1 MTDGAGGGRRGRGD
15 RGGWVTG
22 LLSGLVTGD
31 DEDAHRNDAGPGEEP
46 EPSIPGAAERRRRYV
61 LCTTPAQG
69 HTAPLLAL
77 ARRLVDE
84 GHDVIFFTTPHY
96 HDKVVATGASF
107 VPFAP
112 EYDAHDLMLA
122 NPERESSSKR
132 GVRGVKDDLRR
143 IFIGPIPGQ
152 CRDLRGILA
161 GAPVDAVV
169 VDSMFLG
176 ALPLALG
183 PREERPVIVCVGVMP
198 YGALSRDAAPF
209 GVALQPGKGRL
220 ARTRNMALNWIIT
233 HGALADIQRFA
244 RHRLAEAGVARRGRF
259 PGYFID
265 LPSKVTDAYLQATV
279 PGFEYP
285 RSDLAPSVRFVGP
298 ILSPP
303 TADFPEPPWWGDL
316 DGSRQVV
323 HVTQGTL
330 DNADLDRLLLLT
342 VRALADDDVLVVA
355 TTGGPD
361 PEPLRAGL
369 PPNARLERFIPHD
382 RLLPHVD
389 VMVTNGGYGGVQ
401 QALANGVPLVV
412 AGDSEDKPEVAARVH
427 WSGTGVNL
435 RTGRPSPAMVAH
447 AVRRV
452 LERRSYHLRAR
463 ALQAQIAAS
472 DPLGDISTTLGE
484 LCAAQDVAGR
494 VTVG

>member
-1 MTDGAGGGRRGRGD
+1 MTGGAHARGRRGP
-15 RGGWVTG
+15 GGWVTG
-22 LLSGLVTGD
+22 LLTGLVTGD
-31 DEDAHRNDAGPGEEP
+31 EETHDSEEAPEEP
-46 EPSIPGAAERRRRYV
+46 PSSSTSSERRRRYV

-84 GHDVIFFTTPHY
+84 GHDVVFFTTAHY
-96 HDKVVATGASF
+96 RDKVAATGASF
-107 VPFAP
+107 VPFAD
-112 EYDAHDLMLA
+112 EYDAHDLMVA

-152 CRDLRGILA
+152 CRDLRAILA
-161 GAPVDAVV
+161 DEPVDAIV
-169 VDSMFLG
+169 VDTMFLG

-183 PREERPVIVCVGVMP
+183 RREDRPVIVCVGVMP
-198 YGALSRDAAPF
+198 YAARSRDTAPF
-209 GVALQPGKGRL
+209 GVALQPGAGPL
-220 ARTRNMALNWIIT
+220 ARARNLALNWIT
-233 HGALADIQRFA
+233 EHGALADIQRFA
-244 RHRLAEAGVARRGRF
+244 RHRLAEAGVEQRGRF

-265 LPSKVTDAYLQATV
+265 LPPKVVDAYMQATV
-279 PGFEYP
+279 AGFEYP

-298 ILSPP
+298 ILAPP
-303 TADFPEPPWWGDL
+303 TADFDEPPWWGEL
-316 DGSRQVV
+316 GGGRQVV

-330 DNADLDRLLLLT
+330 DNADLARLLLLT

-369 PPNARLERFIPHD
+369 PANARLERFIPHD

-427 WSGTGVNL
+427 WSGVGVNL

-463 ALQAQIAAS
+463 GLQAQIAAS
-472 DPLGDISTTLGE
+472 DPLGDISATLAE
-484 LCAAQDVAGR
+484 LCSAQDATGR
-494 VTVG
+494 APVG